1 MNNNYIDS
9 ILNKAFFAN
18 AKCHTKTHEQEG
30 RNGMKRTLIIILFL
44 FSICLFSQES
54 AIVQRDRAIVRNG
67 PGSFFQILAELEK
80 GTSFTIIER
89 DNGWLQIQ
97 KNELEGYVSK
107 KATVPR
113 KTSDD
118 IFSKM
123 GRQKTDLRVSR
134 HGMSAGVKGFATNF
148 TKKFD
153 GSPIFLNLYLQQILD
168 ARAYK
173 NFKKETYLGF
183 NRKANYKKFI
193 IPSTEVKD
201 YFTFPE
207 EGMGIGI
214 ASRIASLGIYGNL
227 ALTEYV
233 NQVGNIVVEATDVYD
248 INYKF
253 FILDIDEVNG
263 YSCPGGIVFITL
275 GMLKMMRTEAELACV
290 LAHEIAHV
298 AQHHGMLEMEE
309 RKHHIM
315 ADNAFGEMEEE
326 MDSMGIAQDEEFL
339 SVEAEMEELCFSIYE
354 TIVNGRLQ
362 AYEKEADELAVL
374 YASRA
379 GYNGR
384 HMLNLLQRLKHSS
397 SQTNNE
403 HYTQEQIEERIE
415 RISKNLSSLPLSSDL
430 LDHKARWNRRSGF

>member
-1 MNNNYIDS
+1 MFS
-9 ILNKAFFAN
+9 V
-18 AKCHTKTHEQEG
+18 
-30 RNGMKRTLIIILFL
+30 FL
-44 FSICLFSQES
+44 LSQES
-54 AIVQRDRAIVRNG
+54 STVQRDRAIVRNG

-80 GTSFTIIER
+80 GTSFAIIER

-97 KNELEGYVSK
+97 KDELEGYVSRK
-107 KATVPR
+107 VTIPRDISEDVFSRMGVQKA
-113 KTSDD
+113 
-118 IFSKM
+118 
-123 GRQKTDLRVSR
+123 DLRVSQ
-134 HGMSAGVKGFATNF
+134 HGMSAGVKGFAQNF

-153 GSPIFLNLYLQQILD
+153 GSSNFLILYTSQQFD
-168 ARAYK
+168 TGAYK
-173 NFKKETYLGF
+173 NFRKETYHNS
-183 NRKANYKKFI
+183 NRSANYKKYA
-193 IPSTEVKD
+193 IPTTEVKD
-201 YFTFPE
+201 YFSFPE

-233 NQVGNIVVEATDVYD
+233 NQVGNIVVESTDVYD
-248 INYKF
+248 INFKF

-275 GMLKMMRTEAELACV
+275 GMLRMIRTEAELACI

-326 MDSMGIAQDEEFL
+326 MDSIGMKQDEEFL

-362 AYEKEADELAVL
+362 SYEKEADNLEVI
-374 YASRA
+374 YASQA
-379 GYNGR
+379 GYNSR
-384 HMLNLLQRLKHSS
+384 HILNLLQRLKHSS
-397 SQTNNE
+397 SKTNNE

-415 RISKNLSSLPLSSDL
+415 RISENLSSLPLSSDL
-430 LDHKARWNRRSGF
+430 FDHKDRWNRRSGF

>member
-1 MNNNYIDS
+1 
-9 ILNKAFFAN
+9 
-18 AKCHTKTHEQEG
+18 
-30 RNGMKRTLIIILFL
+30 MKRTLIIILVL
-44 FSICLFSQES
+44 SSICLFSQES
-54 AIVQRDRAIVRNG
+54 VIVQRDRAIVRNG
-67 PGSFFQILAELEK
+67 PGSFFQILAELEE
-80 GTSFTIIER
+80 GTSFTILEK
-89 DNGWLQIQ
+89 DNGWLHIQ
-97 KNELEGYVSK
+97 KNELEGYVSRK
-107 KATVPR
+107 VIVPR
-113 KTSDD
+113 KASDD

-123 GRQKTDLRVSR
+123 GMQKTDLRVSR
-134 HGMSAGVKGFATNF
+134 HGMSAGVKGFAQNF
-148 TKKFD
+148 TNKFGGSPDFLTLYTTQKFD
-153 GSPIFLNLYLQQILD
+153 TRS
-168 ARAYK
+168 YK
-173 NFKKETYLGF
+173 NFRKETYHGF

-193 IPSTEVKD
+193 IPVTDVKD
-201 YFTFPE
+201 YFSFPE

-248 INYKF
+248 INYKI
-253 FILDIDEVNG
+253 FILDIDEING

-275 GMLKMMRTEAELACV
+275 GMLKMIRTEAELACV

-326 MDSMGIAQDEEFL
+326 MDSIGIEQDKEFL
-339 SVEAEMEELCFSIYE
+339 SVEQEMEELCFSIYE

-379 GYNGR
+379 GYNGS

-403 HYTQEQIEERIE
+403 HYTQEQIEKRIE
-415 RISKNLSSLPLSSDL
+415 RISKNLSTLPLNGNL
-430 LDHKARWNRRSGF
+430 FDHKDRWNRRSGF

>member
-1 MNNNYIDS
+1 
-9 ILNKAFFAN
+9 
-18 AKCHTKTHEQEG
+18 
-30 RNGMKRTLIIILFL
+30 MKRILTIILLMFSVFL
-44 FSICLFSQES
+44 LSQES
-54 AIVQRDRAIVRNG
+54 ATVKRDRAIVRNG

-80 GTSFTIIER
+80 GTSFAILER

-97 KNELEGYVSK
+97 KNELEGYVSRK
-107 KATVPR
+107 VTIPR
-113 KTSDD
+113 ETSVDV
-118 IFSKM
+118 FSRM
-123 GRQKTDLRVSR
+123 GVQKTDLRVSQ
-134 HGMSAGVKGFATNF
+134 HGMSAGVKGFAQNF

-153 GSPIFLNLYLQQILD
+153 GSSIFLTIYTTQKFD
-168 ARAYK
+168 TGAYK
-173 NFKKETYLGF
+173 NFRKETYQNF
-183 NRKANYKKFI
+183 NRNANYKKYV
-193 IPSTEVKD
+193 IPVSEVKD

-233 NQVGNIVVEATDVYD
+233 NQVGNIVVEATNVYD
-248 INYKF
+248 INFKF

-275 GMLKMMRTEAELACV
+275 GMLRMIRTEAELACI

-315 ADNAFGEMEEE
+315 ADNAFVEMEEE
-326 MDSMGIAQDEEFL
+326 MDSIGMKQDEEFL

-362 AYEKEADELAVL
+362 SYEKEADELAVI

-379 GYNGR
+379 GYNSR

-397 SQTNNE
+397 SKTNNE

-415 RISKNLSSLPLSSDL
+415 RISENLSLLPLSSDL
-430 LDHKARWNRRSGF
+430 FDHKDRWNRRSGF

>member
-1 MNNNYIDS
+1 
-9 ILNKAFFAN
+9 
-18 AKCHTKTHEQEG
+18 
-30 RNGMKRTLIIILFL
+30 MKRILTIILLMFSVFL
-44 FSICLFSQES
+44 LSQES
-54 AIVQRDRAIVRNG
+54 ATVKRDRAIVRNG

-80 GTSFTIIER
+80 GTSFAILER

-97 KNELEGYVSK
+97 KNELEGYVSRK
-107 KATVPR
+107 VTIPR
-113 KTSDD
+113 EISVDV
-118 IFSKM
+118 FSRM
-123 GRQKTDLRVSR
+123 GVQKTDLRVSQ
-134 HGMSAGVKGFATNF
+134 HGMSAGVKGFAQNF

-153 GSPIFLNLYLQQILD
+153 GSSIFLTIYTTQKFD
-168 ARAYK
+168 TGAYK
-173 NFKKETYLGF
+173 NFRKETYQNF
-183 NRKANYKKFI
+183 NRNANYKKYV
-193 IPSTEVKD
+193 IPVSEVKD

-233 NQVGNIVVEATDVYD
+233 NQVGNIVVEATNVYD
-248 INYKF
+248 INFKF

-275 GMLKMMRTEAELACV
+275 GMLRMIRTEAELACI

-315 ADNAFGEMEEE
+315 ADNAFVEMEEE
-326 MDSMGIAQDEEFL
+326 MDSIGMKQDEEFL

-362 AYEKEADELAVL
+362 SYEKEADELAVI

-379 GYNGR
+379 GYNSR

-397 SQTNNE
+397 SKTNNE

-415 RISKNLSSLPLSSDL
+415 RISENLSLLPLSSDL
-430 LDHKARWNRRSGF
+430 FDHKDRWNRRSGF

>member
-1 MNNNYIDS
+1 
-9 ILNKAFFAN
+9 
-18 AKCHTKTHEQEG
+18 
-30 RNGMKRTLIIILFL
+30 MKRTFIIILFL
-44 FSICLFSQES
+44 FSIFLFSQES
-54 AIVQRDRAIVRNG
+54 ATVQRDRAIVRTG

-80 GTSFTIIER
+80 GSSFTIIER
-89 DNGWLQIQ
+89 DNGWLQMQ
-97 KNELEGYVSK
+97 KEDMEGYVSRK
-107 KATVPR
+107 VIIPR
-113 KTSDD
+113 AASND
-118 IFSKM
+118 IFSRM
-123 GRQKTDLRVSR
+123 GVQKTDLRVSQ

-148 TKKFD
+148 RKKFD
-153 GSPIFLNLYLQQILD
+153 GSPIFLNLYLEQTLD
-168 ARAYK
+168 TRAYK
-173 NFKKETYLGF
+173 NFRKETYLDF

-193 IPSTEVKD
+193 IPPTEVKD
-201 YFTFPE
+201 YFSFPE

-253 FILDIDEVNG
+253 FILDIDEING

-275 GMLKMMRTEAELACV
+275 GMLKMIRTEAELACV

-298 AQHHGMLEMEE
+298 AQHHGMFEMEE

-315 ADNAFGEMEEE
+315 ADDAFAEMDEE
-326 MDSMGIAQDEEFL
+326 MDSMGIEQDEEFL
-339 SVEAEMEELCFSIYE
+339 SVEQEMEELCFSIYE

-362 AYEKEADELAVL
+362 SYEKEADELAVL

-379 GYNGR
+379 GYDGR
-384 HMLNLLQRLKHSS
+384 QMLNLLQRLKHSS

-403 HYTQEQIEERIE
+403 HYTQTQIEERIK
-415 RISKNLSSLPLSSDL
+415 RISKNISSLPLSSDL
-430 LDHKARWNRRSGF
+430 FDHRDRWNRRSGF

>member
-1 MNNNYIDS
+1 
-9 ILNKAFFAN
+9 
-18 AKCHTKTHEQEG
+18 
-30 RNGMKRTLIIILFL
+30 MKRTLTIILVL
-44 FSICLFSQES
+44 FSICLFSQKS
-54 AIVQRDRAIVRNG
+54 AIVQRDRAIVRTG

-107 KATVPR
+107 KVTVPR

-118 IFSKM
+118 IFSRM
-123 GRQKTDLRVSR
+123 GRQKTDLRVSQ
-134 HGMSAGVKGFATNF
+134 HGMSAGVKGFAQKF
-148 TKKFD
+148 TKKFA
-153 GSPIFLNLYLQQILD
+153 GAPNFLTLYTSSKLD
-168 ARAYK
+168 ERAYK
-173 NFKKETYLGF
+173 NFRMETYREF
-183 NRKANYKKFI
+183 NHRANYKKFI
-193 IPSTEVKD
+193 IPTTEVKD
-201 YFTFPE
+201 YFSFPE

-263 YSCPGGIVFITL
+263 YACPGGIVFITL
-275 GMLKMMRTEAELACV
+275 GMLKMIRTEAELACV

-315 ADNAFGEMEEE
+315 SDNAFGEMEEE
-326 MDSMGIAQDEEFL
+326 MDSMGIVQDKEFL
-339 SVEAEMEELCFSIYE
+339 SVEAEMEELCFNIYE

-362 AYEKEADELAVL
+362 AYEKEADELAIL

-397 SQTNNE
+397 TITNNE
-403 HYTQEQIEERIE
+403 HYTQEQIEERIDRVSE
-415 RISKNLSSLPLSSDL
+415 NLSLLPLDRNL
-430 LDHKARWNRRSGF
+430 FDHKDRWNRRSGF

>member
-1 MNNNYIDS
+1 
-9 ILNKAFFAN
+9 
-18 AKCHTKTHEQEG
+18 
-30 RNGMKRTLIIILFL
+30 MKRILTIILLMFSVFL
-44 FSICLFSQES
+44 LSQES
-54 AIVQRDRAIVRNG
+54 ATVKRDRAIVRNG

-80 GTSFTIIER
+80 GTSFAILER

-97 KNELEGYVSK
+97 KNELEGYVSRK
-107 KATVPR
+107 VTIPR
-113 KTSDD
+113 EISVDV
-118 IFSKM
+118 FSRM
-123 GRQKTDLRVSR
+123 GVQKTDLRVSQ
-134 HGMSAGVKGFATNF
+134 HGMSAGVKGFAQNF

-153 GSPIFLNLYLQQILD
+153 GSSIFLTIYTTQKFD
-168 ARAYK
+168 TGAYK
-173 NFKKETYLGF
+173 NFRKETYQNF
-183 NRKANYKKFI
+183 NRNANYKKYV
-193 IPSTEVKD
+193 IPVSEVKD

-233 NQVGNIVVEATDVYD
+233 NQVGNIVVEATNVYD
-248 INYKF
+248 INFKF

-275 GMLKMMRTEAELACV
+275 GMLRMIRTEAELACI

-326 MDSMGIAQDEEFL
+326 MDSIGMKQDEEFL

-362 AYEKEADELAVL
+362 SYEKEADELAVI

-379 GYNGR
+379 GYNSR

-397 SQTNNE
+397 SKTNNE

-415 RISKNLSSLPLSSDL
+415 RISENLSLLPLSSDL
-430 LDHKARWNRRSGF
+430 FDHKDRWNRRSGF

>member
-1 MNNNYIDS
+1 
-9 ILNKAFFAN
+9 
-18 AKCHTKTHEQEG
+18 
-30 RNGMKRTLIIILFL
+30 MKRTFIIILL
-44 FSICLFSQES
+44 MFSICVMSQES
-54 AIVQRDRAIVRNG
+54 ATVQRDRAIVRNG

-80 GTSFTIIER
+80 GTSFTIMER
-89 DNGWLQIQ
+89 DNGWLQIYV
-97 KNELEGYVSK
+97 EDLEGFVSRK
-107 KATVPR
+107 VTVPR
-113 KTSDD
+113 KASED

-123 GRQKTDLRVSR
+123 GMQKTDLRVSQ
-134 HGMSAGVKGFATNF
+134 HGMSAGVKGFAQKF
-148 TKKFD
+148 TKQFD
-153 GSPIFLNLYLQQILD
+153 GTPDFLTLYTDQKVD
-168 ARAYK
+168 SRSYK
-173 NFKKETYLGF
+173 NFRKETYLGF
-183 NRKANYKKFI
+183 NLKANYKRFI
-193 IPSTEVKD
+193 IPVTEVKD

-214 ASRIASLGIYGNL
+214 ASRIASIGIYNNA

-275 GMLKMMRTEAELACV
+275 GMLKMIRTEAELACV

-315 ADNAFGEMEEE
+315 ADNAYGEMDEE
-326 MDSMGIAQDEEFL
+326 MDSMGIEQDKEFL
-339 SVEAEMEELCFSIYE
+339 SVEQEMEELCFNIYE
-354 TIVNGRLQ
+354 TIVSGRLQ
-362 AYEKEADELAVL
+362 DYEQEADELAVL

-379 GYNGR
+379 GYNSR
-384 HMLNLLQRLKHSS
+384 QMLNLLQRLKHSS
-397 SQTNNE
+397 SKTNNE

-415 RISKNLSSLPLSSDL
+415 RISENLNSLPLSIDL
-430 LDHKARWNRRSGF
+430 FYHQDRWNRRAGF

>member
-1 MNNNYIDS
+1 
-9 ILNKAFFAN
+9 
-18 AKCHTKTHEQEG
+18 
-30 RNGMKRTLIIILFL
+30 MKRILTIILLMFSVFL
-44 FSICLFSQES
+44 LSQES
-54 AIVQRDRAIVRNG
+54 ATVQRDRAIVRNG

-80 GTSFTIIER
+80 GTSFDIIER

-97 KNELEGYVSK
+97 KNELEGYVSR
-107 KATVPR
+107 KATIPR
-113 KTSDD
+113 D
-118 IFSKM
+118 ISVDVFSRM
-123 GRQKTDLRVSR
+123 GVQKTDLRVSQ
-134 HGMSAGVKGFATNF
+134 HGMSAGVKGFAQNF

-153 GSPIFLNLYLQQILD
+153 GSPNFLTLYTTQKFD
-168 ARAYK
+168 TRAYK
-173 NFKKETYLGF
+173 NFRKETYHGF
-183 NRKANYKKFI
+183 NRKANFMKFI
-193 IPSTEVKD
+193 IPASEVKD
-201 YFTFPE
+201 YFSFPE

-233 NQVGNIVVEATDVYD
+233 NQVGNVVVEATDVYD

-253 FILDIDEVNG
+253 FILDIDDVNG

-275 GMLKMMRTEAELACV
+275 GMLRMIRTEAELACI

-326 MDSMGIAQDEEFL
+326 MDSIGLKQEKEFL

-362 AYEKEADELAVL
+362 SYEKEADELAVI

-379 GYNGR
+379 GYNSR
-384 HMLNLLQRLKHSS
+384 HMLNLLQRLNHSS
-397 SQTNNE
+397 SKTNNE

-415 RISKNLSSLPLSSDL
+415 RISKNLSSLPLSSNL
-430 LDHKARWNRRSGF
+430 FDHKDRWNKRSGF

>member
-1 MNNNYIDS
+1 MKKNLTI
-9 ILNKAFFAN
+9 IFLIFAV
-18 AKCHTKTHEQEG
+18 
-30 RNGMKRTLIIILFL
+30 IIL
-44 FSICLFSQES
+44 SQES
-54 AIVQRDRAIVRNG
+54 AIVQRDRAIVRSG

-80 GTSFTIIER
+80 GASFTIIER

-97 KNELEGYVSK
+97 KIELEGYVSRK
-107 KATVPR
+107 VTIPR
-113 KTSDD
+113 D
-118 IFSKM
+118 IAEDVFSRM
-123 GRQKTDLRVSR
+123 GVQKTDHRVSQ
-134 HGMSAGVKGFATNF
+134 HGMSAGVKGFAQNF

-153 GSPIFLNLYLQQILD
+153 GSPNFLILYTSQQFD
-168 ARAYK
+168 TRAYK
-173 NFKKETYLGF
+173 NFRKETYHNF
-183 NRKANYKKFI
+183 NRSANYKKYV
-193 IPSTEVKD
+193 IPTTDVKD
-201 YFTFPE
+201 YFSFPE

-248 INYKF
+248 INFRF
-253 FILDIDEVNG
+253 FILDINEVNG

-275 GMLKMMRTEAELACV
+275 GMLKMIRTEAELACI

-315 ADNAFGEMEEE
+315 ADNTFGEMEEE
-326 MDSMGIAQDEEFL
+326 MDAIGMKQDEEFL
-339 SVEAEMEELCFSIYE
+339 SVEAEMEELCFNIYE

-362 AYEKEADELAVL
+362 SYEKEADELAIS

-379 GYNGR
+379 GYDSR
-384 HMLNLLQRLKHSS
+384 HMVNLLQRLKHSS
-397 SQTNNE
+397 SKTNNE

-415 RISKNLSSLPLSSDL
+415 RINENLSSLPMSSDL
-430 LDHKARWNRRSGF
+430 FDHKDRWDRRSGF

>member
-1 MNNNYIDS
+1 
-9 ILNKAFFAN
+9 
-18 AKCHTKTHEQEG
+18 
-30 RNGMKRTLIIILFL
+30 MKRILTIILLMFSVFL
-44 FSICLFSQES
+44 LSQES
-54 AIVQRDRAIVRNG
+54 STVQRDRAIVRNG

-80 GTSFTIIER
+80 GTSFAIIER

-97 KNELEGYVSK
+97 KDELEGYVSRK
-107 KATVPR
+107 VTIPRDISEDVFSRMGVQKA
-113 KTSDD
+113 
-118 IFSKM
+118 
-123 GRQKTDLRVSR
+123 DLRVSQ
-134 HGMSAGVKGFATNF
+134 HGMSAGVKGFAQNF

-153 GSPIFLNLYLQQILD
+153 GSSNFLILYTSQQFD
-168 ARAYK
+168 TGAYK
-173 NFKKETYLGF
+173 NFRKETYHNS
-183 NRKANYKKFI
+183 NRSANYKKYA
-193 IPSTEVKD
+193 IPTTEVKD
-201 YFTFPE
+201 YFSFPE

-233 NQVGNIVVEATDVYD
+233 NQIGNIVVESTDVYD
-248 INYKF
+248 INFKF

-275 GMLKMMRTEAELACV
+275 GMLRMIRTEAELACI

-326 MDSMGIAQDEEFL
+326 MDSIGMKQDEEFL

-362 AYEKEADELAVL
+362 SYEKEADVLAVI

-379 GYNGR
+379 GYDSR
-384 HMLNLLQRLKHSS
+384 HILNLLQRLKHSS
-397 SQTNNE
+397 SKTNNE

-415 RISKNLSSLPLSSDL
+415 RISENLSSLPLSSDL
-430 LDHKARWNRRSGF
+430 FDHKTRWNRRSGF

>member
-1 MNNNYIDS
+1 
-9 ILNKAFFAN
+9 
-18 AKCHTKTHEQEG
+18 
-30 RNGMKRTLIIILFL
+30 MKKIFTVIFLIFSFL
-44 FSICLFSQES
+44 LFSQER
-54 AIVQRDRAIVRNG
+54 AIVQRDRAIVRTG

-80 GTSFTIIER
+80 GESFTIMER
-89 DNGWLQIQ
+89 DNGWLKI
-97 KNELEGYVSK
+97 YVEDLDGFVSRK
-107 KATVPR
+107 VTTPR
-113 KTSDD
+113 KESDD

-123 GRQKTDLRVSR
+123 GMQKTDLRVSQ
-134 HGMSAGVKGFATNF
+134 HGMSAGVKGFAQKF
-148 TKKFD
+148 TKQFD
-153 GSPIFLNLYLQQILD
+153 GTPDFLTLYIDQKID
-168 ARAYK
+168 SRSYK
-173 NFKKETYLGF
+173 NFRKETYLGF
-183 NRKANYKKFI
+183 NREANYKEFI
-193 IPSTEVKD
+193 IPETEVKD

-214 ASRIASLGIYGNL
+214 ASRIASIGIYNN
-227 ALTEYV
+227 AAITEYV

-275 GMLKMMRTEAELACV
+275 GMLKMIRTEAELACV

-315 ADNAFGEMEEE
+315 ADNAYGEMDEE
-326 MDSMGIAQDEEFL
+326 MDSMGIEQDKEFL
-339 SVEAEMEELCFSIYE
+339 SVEQEMEELCFNIYE
-354 TIVNGRLQ
+354 TIVSGRLHS
-362 AYEKEADELAVL
+362 YEKEADELAVL

-397 SQTNNE
+397 SKTNNE

-415 RISKNLSSLPLSSDL
+415 RISENLSSLPLSIDL
-430 LDHKARWNRRSGF
+430 FDLKDRWNRRAEF

>member
-1 MNNNYIDS
+1 
-9 ILNKAFFAN
+9 
-18 AKCHTKTHEQEG
+18 
-30 RNGMKRTLIIILFL
+30 MKRILTIILLMFSVFL
-44 FSICLFSQES
+44 LSQES
-54 AIVQRDRAIVRNG
+54 ATVQRDRAIVRNG

-80 GTSFTIIER
+80 GTSFAILER

-97 KNELEGYVSK
+97 KNELEGYVSRK
-107 KATVPR
+107 VTIPR
-113 KTSDD
+113 ETSVDV
-118 IFSKM
+118 FSRM
-123 GRQKTDLRVSR
+123 GVQKTDLRVSQ
-134 HGMSAGVKGFATNF
+134 HGMSAGVKGFAQNF

-153 GSPIFLNLYLQQILD
+153 GSSIFLTIYTTQKFD
-168 ARAYK
+168 TGAYK
-173 NFKKETYLGF
+173 NFRKETYQNF
-183 NRKANYKKFI
+183 NRNANYKKYV
-193 IPSTEVKD
+193 IPVSEVKD

-233 NQVGNIVVEATDVYD
+233 NQVGNIVVEATNVYD
-248 INYKF
+248 INFKF

-275 GMLKMMRTEAELACV
+275 GMLRMIRTEAELACI

-315 ADNAFGEMEEE
+315 ADNAFVEMEEE
-326 MDSMGIAQDEEFL
+326 MDSIGMKQDEEFL

-362 AYEKEADELAVL
+362 SYEKEADELAVI

-379 GYNGR
+379 GYNSR

-397 SQTNNE
+397 SKTNNE

-415 RISKNLSSLPLSSDL
+415 RISENLSLLPLSSDL
-430 LDHKARWNRRSGF
+430 FDHKDRWNRRSGF